1 MVAHLRIA
9 GSQRRCPP
17 QQIERHFL
25 PPQLMSEQTQIV
37 HRINMLGLLRQN
49 LPIELFG
56 GVQPRGL
63 MMLQCKIEGLLDREL
78 GHAVNG

>member
-1 MVAHLRIA
+1 
-9 GSQRRCPP
+9 
-17 QQIERHFL
+17 
-25 PPQLMSEQTQIV
+25 MSEHTQIV
-37 HRINMLGLLRQN
+37 HCINMLGLLRQN

-63 MMLQCKIEGLLDREL
+63 MMLQGKIEGLLDREL